1 MQELKDIRADLDRVD
16 RELVRLF
23 EKRMAL
29 CAQVAEYKIAHG
41 MEVLDASREDQVLS
55 SRAAMLENASLTE
68 DVQALFRTLMA
79 LSRAAQQ
86 RQMTEAHNHA

>member
-1 MQELKDIRADLDRVD
+1 MQELKDIRASLDQVD

-41 MEVLDASREDQVLS
+41 MEVLDTSREEQVLS
-55 SRAAMLENASLTE
+55 SRAAMLEDTSLSE
-68 DVQALFRTLMA
+68 DVQTLFRTLMA

-86 RQMTEAHNHA
+86 KQMTEAHNHA